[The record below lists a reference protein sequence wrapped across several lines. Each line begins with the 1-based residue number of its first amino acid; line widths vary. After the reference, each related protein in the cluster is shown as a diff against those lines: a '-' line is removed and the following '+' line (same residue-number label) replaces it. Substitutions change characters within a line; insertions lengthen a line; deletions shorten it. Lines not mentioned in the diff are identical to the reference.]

1 MQPIDP
7 QEPIVVDERAKAT
20 AEAMDTTILEDVI
33 DEQQG
38 PMFKVVMEPGT
49 HTYGNYFYTG
59 DWRCLQ
65 PCDKDQNPVEGERLY
80 TSFVPTRM
88 RVRDRN
94 KYSPHQGK
102 RECARR
108 KQQQETQN
116 HG

>member
-7 QEPIVVDERAKAT
+7 T
-20 AEAMDTTILEDVI
+20 DTSPT
-33 DEQQG
+33 
-38 PMFKVVMEPGT
+38 FKIVMEPGVLV
-49 HTYGNYFYTG
+49 HGKFLYIG

-65 PCDKDQNPVEGERLY
+65 PCDQDQNPVEGERMR
-80 TSFVPTRM
+80 TAFVPTKM
-88 RVRDRN
+88 RPHDRS

-108 KQQQETQN
+108 LHQQETQS